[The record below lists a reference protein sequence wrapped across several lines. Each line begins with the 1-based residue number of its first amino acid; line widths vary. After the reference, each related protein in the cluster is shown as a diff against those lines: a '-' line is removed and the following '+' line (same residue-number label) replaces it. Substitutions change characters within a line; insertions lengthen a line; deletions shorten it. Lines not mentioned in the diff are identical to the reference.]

1 MNDQPLGATAA
12 LGIWVCR
19 QHNHIRT
26 LIIPEHHRP
35 AVEDNRCGRHTQS
48 QAPYSRSIPF
58 LHHTRSTPAAP
69 GDIPE
74 AHPQASFVHY
84 PSKCSNE
91 TSDKDSWMERRR
103 GGPGYIPGS
112 LLMAARLFRDLSPF
126 LFLNPISTLRTIND
140 RPPTLRRQVSTV
152 IMGGGQSCRD
162 APV

>member
-1 MNDQPLGATAA
+1 M
-12 LGIWVCR
+12 CR

-74 AHPQASFVHY
+74 AQPQASFVHY

-103 GGPGYIPGS
+103 GVPGYIPGP
-112 LLMAARLFRDLSPF
+112 LLMAARLFRDLSPSSMF
-126 LFLNPISTLRTIND
+126 HTLPPCHPRKSMAGGSVYQNTGGEALQLIRTSPILSESSEGTSYL
-140 RPPTLRRQVSTV
+140 
-152 IMGGGQSCRD
+152 
-162 APV
+162 